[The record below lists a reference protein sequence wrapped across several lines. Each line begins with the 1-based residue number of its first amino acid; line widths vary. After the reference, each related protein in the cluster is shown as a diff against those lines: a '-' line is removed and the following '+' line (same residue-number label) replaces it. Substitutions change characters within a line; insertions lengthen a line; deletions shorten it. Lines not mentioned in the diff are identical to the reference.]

1 MTNCNQEILK
11 ALFRTKDL
19 LSEDALLQIRQFVD
33 QAKYEN
39 GGFQDRA
46 GKLDIYYSVFG
57 YTLAFAYDIKLDL
70 EKEFRFLEGW
80 NQKQNADLIHAVCY
94 IRCYYLLLVLEQKQK
109 FNLKV
114 DVSDFDGFIAK
125 LVMKRMIKKLRKNCQ
140 SYFDLIEEYK
150 AKDGGYNHNKKGA
163 RQATV
168 YASFLVYTLYQDL
181 NKSKTQLNEI
191 SKHLGE
197 LKCKDASFANDNDSQ
212 TGVSSATAA
221 GIIMTMNKDIKVE
234 ASIAYLMKNYTPRG
248 GFKAAIGLPIA
259 DVLST
264 STALLALYM
273 AGENLQELSEKSLDF
288 INLHWDESGGFFGSI
303 ADMTCD
309 VEYTYYALLGIG
321 ILI

>member
-11 ALFRTKDL
+11 ALFRTKNL
-19 LSEDALLQIRQFVD
+19 LSEDALFQIRQFVD
-33 QAKYEN
+33 NARCEK

-46 GKLDIYYSVFG
+46 GKPDIYYSVFG

-70 EKEFRFLEGW
+70 EKEFTYLESW
-80 NQKQNADLIHAVCY
+80 NKNQETDLIHAVCY

-125 LVMKRMIKKLRKNCQ
+125 LVMKRMIKKLRKDCQ
-140 SYFDLIEEYK
+140 TYFDLIEEYK
-150 AKDGGYNHNKKGA
+150 SKDGGYNHNKKQA
-163 RQATV
+163 EQATV
-168 YASFLVYTLYQDL
+168 YASFLVWTLYQDL
-181 NKSKTQLNEI
+181 NEEETVLNIITNQLE
-191 SKHLGE
+191 E
-197 LKCKDASFANDNDSQ
+197 LKCKDASFANDNTSQ

-221 GIIMTMNKDIKVE
+221 GIIMTGNKDE
-234 ASIAYLMKNYTPRG
+234 NRSSIQYLTQNYTPRG
-248 GFKAAIGLPIA
+248 GFKAASGLPIA
-259 DVLST
+259 DILST
-264 STALLALYM
+264 STALLALYL
-273 AGENLQELSEKSLDF
+273 AGENLQELSDKSIDF

-309 VEYTYYALLGIG
+309 VEYTYYALMGIG

>member
-46 GKLDIYYSVFG
+46 GKPDIYYSVFG

-150 AKDGGYNHNKKGA
+150 AKDGGYNHNKKQA
-163 RQATV
+163 DQATV
-168 YASFLVYTLYQDL
+168 YASFLVWTLFQDL
-181 NKSKTQLNEI
+181 NEEAVLNTITNQLE
-191 SKHLGE
+191 E
-197 LKCKDASFANDNDSQ
+197 LKCKDASFANDNASQ
-212 TGVSSATAA
+212 SGVSSATAA
-221 GIIMTMNKDIKVE
+221 GIIMTGNRE
-234 ASIAYLMKNYTPRG
+234 RNRSSIQYLKQNYTPRG
-248 GFKAAIGLPIA
+248 GFKAASGLPIA

-264 STALLALYM
+264 STALLALYL

>member
-1 MTNCNQEILK
+1 
-11 ALFRTKDL
+11 
-19 LSEDALLQIRQFVD
+19 
-33 QAKYEN
+33 
-39 GGFQDRA
+39 
-46 GKLDIYYSVFG
+46 
-57 YTLAFAYDIKLDL
+57 
-70 EKEFRFLEGW
+70 
-80 NQKQNADLIHAVCY
+80 
-94 IRCYYLLLVLEQKQK
+94 
-109 FNLKV
+109 
-114 DVSDFDGFIAK
+114 
-125 LVMKRMIKKLRKNCQ
+125 MKRMIKKLRKNCQ

-150 AKDGGYNHNKKGA
+150 AKDGGYNHNKRSKTSH
-163 RQATV
+163 RLR
-168 YASFLVYTLYQDL
+168 FILVYTLYQDL

-273 AGENLQELSEKSLDF
+273 AGENLQELSE
-288 INLHWDESGGFFGSI
+288 NLLILLICIGMSQAAFLE
-303 ADMTCD
+303 
-309 VEYTYYALLGIG
+309 ALPI
-321 ILI
+321 